1 MKASLYENC
10 INVEG
15 SRYFVRNASTTPFG
29 SCGEKRNSIMPGE
42 APYLDVF
49 KVIPAPKLAEM
60 KLVTALLDV
69 TFADAKGINLL
80 AEIEIPGLASGQVG
94 VKVSDINE
102 GRVILLKVA
111 PSGDNELIK
120 QLNSSPQIIDKLIEY
135 GGKARVVES
144 VLIAVKGTFYQSF
157 DASAK
162 SNGAVMIDGLLVK
175 AEREADWEKASKI
188 QVENMVIGYSL
199 AEPQW
204 NAHQDKNKTEI
215 VDLRPDYLDP
225 IRL

>member
-15 SRYFVRNASTTPFG
+15 SGYFVRNASTTPFG
-29 SCGEKRNSIMPGE
+29 ACGEKKNSIMPGE

-49 KVIPAPKLAEM
+49 RVIPAPKLAEM
-60 KLVTALLDV
+60 KLATALLDV

-80 AEIEIPGLASGQVG
+80 AQIEIPGLSGQVG

-102 GRVILLKVA
+102 SRVILLKVSPA
-111 PSGDNELIK
+111 GDNELIK
-120 QLNSSPQIIDKLIEY
+120 QLNASPQIFDKLIEY
-135 GGKARVVES
+135 GDRARVVAS
-144 VLIAVKGTFYQSF
+144 VLIAVKGTFYHSF